1 MPHKVAGRSA
11 LSAIRSREPAHE
23 SGPIEAGHL
32 THCPSDAT
40 RGSPDRLVD
49 VLDRATRDDRPR
61 LARVWI
67 YWLPRLTHLELSI
80 LSRYRSFLSV
90 TVDRPR
96 RRWLPGQG
104 F

>member
-11 LSAIRSREPAHE
+11 LSAIRFRELAHE
-23 SGPIEAGHL
+23 SDPVEAGHL
-32 THCPSDAT
+32 TLAHPMSH
-40 RGSPDRLVD
+40 GSPDRLVD

-80 LSRYRSFLSV
+80 LSRYRSYLSV